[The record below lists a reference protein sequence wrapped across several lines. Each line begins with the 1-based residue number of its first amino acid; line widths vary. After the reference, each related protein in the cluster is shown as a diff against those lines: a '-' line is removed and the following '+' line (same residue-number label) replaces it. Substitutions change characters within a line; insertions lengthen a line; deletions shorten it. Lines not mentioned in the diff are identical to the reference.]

1 MTFSIT
7 TISYWYVGQVNWCL
21 FSHKNE
27 ASILGLCLKNSEHEF
42 FFILIGFLQLYVHTT
57 RNVYNT
63 KRWMSGIKQIK
74 IYYHAVRLYI
84 INIFIRKITVL
95 WDLFSLVHWY
105 VRIIIIN
112 LQPKLTPI
120 VHVHIASLLGK
131 PQFLFSRNDLKS
143 SRDNSTF

>member
-1 MTFSIT
+1 MLVFTQKRSKFPWLMFKKFGAWI
-7 TISYWYVGQVNWCL
+7 
-21 FSHKNE
+21 
-27 ASILGLCLKNSEHEF
+27 

-63 KRWMSGIKQIK
+63 KRWMSGIKHIK

-95 WDLFSLVHWY
+95 WDLFFLAHWY
-105 VRIIIIN
+105 VRIIIIK

-120 VHVHIASLLGK
+120 VHVHIASLVGK